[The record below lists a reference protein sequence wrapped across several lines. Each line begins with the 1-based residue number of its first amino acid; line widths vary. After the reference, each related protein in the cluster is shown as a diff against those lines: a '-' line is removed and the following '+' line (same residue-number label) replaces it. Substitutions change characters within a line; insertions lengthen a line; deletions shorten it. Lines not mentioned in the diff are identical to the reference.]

1 MAKRRMFSLEIV
13 DSDAFLTMPLST
25 QALYFHLG
33 MHADDDGVVN
43 SPRKIQKSIGAAEDD
58 LKILVAKRFIIPIE
72 ESGIIVIKHWK
83 INNYIQKDRYSESKY
98 KRELALL
105 GFDENGAYKLLDTNC
120 IQNGYTGKSKVS
132 IDKVSI
138 DNNIEPKVITNKPNR
153 THEEKT
159 KNDDDDLF

>member
-83 INNYIQKDRYSESKY
+83 INNYIQKDRYSQSKY

-105 GFDENGAYKLLDTNC
+105 GFDENGAYKLLDTKC
-120 IQNGYTGKSKVS
+120 IQDGYTGKVS

-138 DNNIEPKVITNKPNR
+138 DNNNIEPKVITNQPNR

-159 KNDDDDLF
+159 ENNDDDLF